1 MIPNSCKPHNC
12 LTPLSKVSRAWPG
25 MAARVS
31 SAPITSGRFKVK
43 AKVMPGMQVS
53 KLGSRSGSVRVTRQV
68 HSDEEGQVHGWG
80 VSVSGSVWAR
90 ISGPMARRGQGCDA
104 VAAVVQLG
112 AKHWKGSLNQLP
124 REARLPCSA
133 VWEESLPGHQREG
146 EGVSRTVS
154 ALALSPGSQSPR
166 KRGAL

>member
-1 MIPNSCKPHNC
+1 
-12 LTPLSKVSRAWPG
+12 

-43 AKVMPGMQVS
+43 AKVKPGMQVS
-53 KLGSRSGSVRVTRQV
+53 KLGSQSGPTIRVTRQV
-68 HSDEEGQVHGWG
+68 HSDEEGQEHGWG
-80 VSVSGSVWAR
+80 VRMSGSVRAR

-104 VAAVVQLG
+104 VAAVAQLG

-133 VWEESLPGHQREG
+133 VWEESLQRHQREG
-146 EGVSRTVS
+146 MGVSCTVS